1 MRPSAALD
9 GWRCQRRWLG
19 AGFFTGV
26 GGLLLAAAGRDSPRR
41 ATSFLAARQERRQ
54 RNVPCSQRPRKL
66 RVANLSGQ
74 PAVAA
79 NTCVR
84 HNSLRAEAL
93 HSNRCRKSEH
103 EVWLSFGSQTA
114 GIGCDRRRWLKGVER
129 DILNS
134 RTADSKQPTTSS
146 LGEWGGWMRAA
157 LDGSFAVQV
166 CYSSKIGGCC
176 ARARRK
182 GPNKLNRVTERL
194 PPETAACVG
203 PAIR

>member
-1 MRPSAALD
+1 MQWSALRAD
-9 GWRCQRRWLG
+9 
-19 AGFFTGV
+19 AGN
-26 GGLLLAAAGRDSPRR
+26 SPRR
-41 ATSFLAARQERRQ
+41 ATYLFAARQKARGK
-54 RNVPCSQRPRKL
+54 NVPCSQRPQKL
-66 RVANLSGQ
+66 RFAKLLGQ
-74 PAVAA
+74 PAVGA
-79 NTCVR
+79 NTGVR

-103 EVWLSFGSQTA
+103 EVWLSFGSQTV